1 MSLRRQIWIATL
13 VFLIGGLAAWLL
25 IQFPPEN
32 GKQEET
38 LTPPIV
44 QVAQVEMQSKR
55 LHVRSQ
61 GQVSAHTEID
71 LVTEVSGRIIDIS
84 PAFVSGGFFHKGDV
98 LVTIDPA
105 DYDLRVAQ
113 TQAQVREARH
123 LLMRE
128 EAEAAQAHDEWKH
141 LGQGDPSPLSQRI
154 PQLQEMRAKL
164 AAAEAAARHAEQLRQ
179 RTRIRAPF
187 DGRVRS
193 KNTGI
198 GQYVTQ
204 GNVLG
209 IIYSSDYAEVRLP
222 VSTRDLAFIDV
233 PDASVAHEKNSR
245 QGSLVILAAEYQGEK
260 RFWQGRIVRSEGVID
275 RNTGMLMLV
284 ARISDP
290 FLRAPSSLQS
300 DEIRLSRLTNTTA
313 LPVGLFVEA
322 LIQGR
327 PIDQLVVL
335 PTSVVFEDEQVAVV
349 DQQDRLH
356 LRTVKLLKRE
366 HEQVIIQSGLNAG
379 ERVLASGLLQPM
391 EGLQVK
397 PELPNTNGQASGD
410 SHP

>member
-1 MSLRRQIWIATL
+1 M
-13 VFLIGGLAAWLL
+13 GGVAAWLL
-25 IQFPPEN
+25 IQFPPES
-32 GKQEET
+32 GKQAEIQ
-38 LTPPIV
+38 TPPLV
-44 QVAQVEMQSKR
+44 QVAQVDMQSKR

-61 GQVSAHTEID
+61 GQVTAHTEID

-84 PAFVSGGFFHKGDV
+84 PAFVSGGFFRKGDV
-98 LVTIDPA
+98 LATIDPA

-123 LLMRE
+123 LLLRE
-128 EAEAAQAHDEWKH
+128 EAEAAQAHDEWKQ

-164 AAAEAAARHAEQLRQ
+164 AAAEVAARHAEQLRQ

-233 PDASVAHEKNSR
+233 PDASVAHEENSQ
-245 QGSLVILAAEYQGEK
+245 QGPLVVLAAEYQGEK
-260 RFWQGRIVRSEGVID
+260 RFWQGQITRSEGVID
-275 RNTGMLMLV
+275 RDTGMLMLV

-290 FLRAPSSLQS
+290 FLRIPSSLQS

-327 PIDQLVVL
+327 AIDQLVVL
-335 PTSVVFEDEQVAVV
+335 PTRVVFKDDQIAVV
-349 DQQDRLH
+349 DQHDRLH
-356 LRTVKLLKRE
+356 LRTVKVLKRE
-366 HEQVIIQSGLNAG
+366 REQVIIQSGLNPG
-379 ERVLASGLLQPM
+379 ERVLISGLLQPV
-391 EGLQVK
+391 EGMLVI
-397 PELPNTNGQASGD
+397 PEMPSTNDPAND
-410 SHP
+410 DRHP